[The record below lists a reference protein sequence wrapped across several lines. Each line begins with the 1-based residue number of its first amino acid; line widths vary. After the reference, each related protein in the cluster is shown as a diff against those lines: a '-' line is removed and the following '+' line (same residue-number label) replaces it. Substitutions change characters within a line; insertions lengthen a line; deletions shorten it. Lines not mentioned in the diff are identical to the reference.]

1 MIAYIWRMYFYFLF
15 TVVIVK
21 QSRKWTAVL
30 RGTGLDSLDSSIYDW
45 KSQKKSSHQYQR
57 HSASSSFVVAMS
69 RRFDAQ
75 SIRRNKLVNR
85 DRFETSSFASFF
97 ILCGGRLAC
106 YRKYITL
113 QSKIHHGQPLN
124 LSFPNLSKLM
134 LCCWM
139 IFIHT
144 IHNVTHQ
151 QNRDFAS
158 RTTAYYNIFVSS
170 KSKNTDH
177 VRSLM

>member
-1 MIAYIWRMYFYFLF
+1 MIAYLKNVLLF
-15 TVVIVK
+15 
-21 QSRKWTAVL
+21 
-30 RGTGLDSLDSSIYDW
+30 SIYRSNC
-45 KSQKKSSHQYQR
+45 KTIKKMNSCVAGDGTRLPRLKYLWLEEPKKIVAPIST
-57 HSASSSFVVAMS
+57 SFCIIAFLVAMS
-69 RRFDAQ
+69 RQFDSQ
-75 SIRRNKLVNR
+75 SKQRNKLVNR